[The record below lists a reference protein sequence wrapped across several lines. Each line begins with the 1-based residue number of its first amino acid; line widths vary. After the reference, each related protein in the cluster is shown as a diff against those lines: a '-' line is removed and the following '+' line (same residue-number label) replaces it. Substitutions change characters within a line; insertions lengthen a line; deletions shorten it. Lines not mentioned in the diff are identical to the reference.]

1 MKHGRLLMW
10 TRTGREAPHESFSDE
25 NGEHWSK
32 PVPRKLVC
40 PLSPAS
46 IERSAWNGQPVGHC

>member
-1 MKHGRLLMW
+1 MW